1 MEGTLKSLKIKFH
14 TKKLAISKKNICPC
28 LSLLERSF
36 QPLLFSFSNSSLS
49 SAPSSFTSAMQ
60 QYSTDD
66 WRVFVVVRYE
76 SPGCTFLGF
85 HSTAKDSGF
94 FAFPTAQQEHGVV
107 LVSWAFA
114 CAKREWSHLGLQR
127 RAASETRP
135 ACPCPVSEPALSC
148 VRNCPSSALCIRLCM
163 CLIPGLRNSP

>member
-1 MEGTLKSLKIKFH
+1 MSFFVRKIFPA
-14 TKKLAISKKNICPC
+14 TAFFF
-28 LSLLERSF
+28 F
-36 QPLLFSFSNSSLS
+36 QLFSFLCCTITN
-49 SAPSSFTSAMQ
+49 AMQ

-66 WRVFVVVRYE
+66 RRVFVVVSSE

-127 RAASETRP
+127 GAAAETRP
-135 ACPCPVSEPALSC
+135 ACPCPVSEPALGC
-148 VRNCPSSALCIRLCM
+148 VRNCPWSAVCIRLCM